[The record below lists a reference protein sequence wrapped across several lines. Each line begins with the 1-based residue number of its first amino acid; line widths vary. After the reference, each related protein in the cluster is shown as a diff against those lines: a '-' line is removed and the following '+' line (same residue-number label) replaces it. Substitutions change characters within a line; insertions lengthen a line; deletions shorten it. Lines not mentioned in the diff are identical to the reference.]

1 MAGNWQRNIRLL
13 WVAALCCASAQVF
26 AQGAWKQGPPIP
38 QGANEVIGGA
48 IGGSIL
54 VYGGQDATSK
64 PMGIFWKFD
73 PGSGQWTQLPSN
85 PVPVHHGTS
94 ATVEAQLVAQQP
106 VETRVVYVQAEQP
119 AVVYAAPMVP
129 RQVNIYAGLH
139 AGYGVNYQVP
149 VYQAQC
155 TSGYYLN
162 GQYPQGNCYNAGYY
176 RPAAPGTTPCN
187 YSPYSAGIVLRRPGR
202 GY

>member
-1 MAGNWQRNIRLL
+1 MRHFITITLIAFLLAIHFPAFGAVIVDPPQPTDPTKPATAVWVEGTWVVTGNRRAWEPAHWQVEQN
-13 WVAALCCASAQVF
+13 
-26 AQGAWKQGPPIP
+26 
-38 QGANEVIGGA
+38 
-48 IGGSIL
+48 
-54 VYGGQDATSK
+54 
-64 PMGIFWKFD
+64 
-73 PGSGQWTQLPSN
+73 
-85 PVPVHHGTS
+85 GTS